1 METIRGRQSREMNAI
16 ELRETLAGFENISLD
31 LGTGDGRFVRKSAEQ
46 NKKTFFIG
54 VDSCR
59 ENLHAYSRK
68 GLPNALFV
76 IANAQSLPHE
86 LSGLAS
92 HVSINFPWGSLIESL
107 LNDDACLLNGLS
119 RVTRPCATMTL
130 HLNADAL
137 GSAGYELE
145 SGANQ
150 IERVLNAAGWKIKSR
165 TCVDVRDLR
174 EIPTTWAKRLA
185 FGRDP
190 RAIRLMLHN

>member
-16 ELRETLAGFENISLD
+16 ELHQLIAGFENVSLD
-31 LGTGDGRFVRKSAEQ
+31 LGTGDGRFVGKSAEQ
-46 NKKTFFIG
+46 NKSTFFIG

-59 ENLHAYSRK
+59 ENLHAYSRN

-92 HVSINFPWGSLIESL
+92 HVSINFPWGSLVESL
-107 LNDDACLLNGLS
+107 LNNDVCLLNGLS
-119 RVTRPCATMTL
+119 RVTRPCATMSL

-137 GSAGYELE
+137 ASAGWDLN

-150 IERVLNAAGWKIKSR
+150 IEDVLNTSGWTTRSR
-165 TCVDVRDLR
+165 TCLDARDLR
-174 EIPTTWAKRLA
+174 DIPTTWAKRLA
-185 FGRDP
+185 FGRNP
-190 RAIRLMLHN
+190 RAIRSMLQK